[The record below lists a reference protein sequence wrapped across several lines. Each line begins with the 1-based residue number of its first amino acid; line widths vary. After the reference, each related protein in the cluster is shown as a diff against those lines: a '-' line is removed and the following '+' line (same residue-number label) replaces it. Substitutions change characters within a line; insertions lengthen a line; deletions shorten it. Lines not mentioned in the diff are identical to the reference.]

1 MLNSLGKMCFAKY
14 AKEMDIGPWFQELN
28 SLFRSVKCDGGC
40 FDTYCTQ
47 NLFIGSIVLC
57 FILYN
62 KTDFSV
68 FSCCHLSK
76 EERENCATCQAFVLI
91 FSPFIE
97 TEWAS
102 IETRI
107 QYFIIGCKCVCWFER
122 VQGSGPIT
130 YNPFRRSIF
139 TRISQKPPSVRNCL
153 SYICNAYTPFPDN
166 QATALNDF
174 IQSK

>member
-1 MLNSLGKMCFAKY
+1 MVFSLLPFFSFVFNKIQNKIVIRFSSSYFLVFDFFLYFLDLVLDFVVGGGGDLWMLNSLGKMCFAKY

-76 EERENCATCQAFVLI
+76 EERENCATC
-91 FSPFIE
+91 
-97 TEWAS
+97 
-102 IETRI
+102 
-107 QYFIIGCKCVCWFER
+107 
-122 VQGSGPIT
+122 
-130 YNPFRRSIF
+130 
-139 TRISQKPPSVRNCL
+139 
-153 SYICNAYTPFPDN
+153 
-166 QATALNDF
+166 
-174 IQSK
+174 